1 MRLPPTTVKLGGG
14 QPPMLSSTPMLP
26 HPRPPFITIDCV
38 LCQPGC
44 PPRAGAGEV
53 SSSICAANESTLDT
67 QLFTL
72 APAPSEDRVDALS
85 CLTGGSAKCHDAAAV
100 ACFYQ
105 LAAAELDA
113 RVWLEYIE
121 PPANISG
128 GSSREGNAWRL
139 SAEAVA
145 RGATVEDATLRA
157 LAQLRGEP
165 LTSLQSVSRLL
176 RTPVGRR

>member
-1 MRLPPTTVKLGGG
+1 MPCLAGG
-14 QPPMLSSTPMLP
+14 T
-26 HPRPPFITIDCV
+26 
-38 LCQPGC
+38 
-44 PPRAGAGEV
+44 
-53 SSSICAANESTLDT
+53 
-67 QLFTL
+67 
-72 APAPSEDRVDALS
+72 
-85 CLTGGSAKCHDAAAV
+85 AKCDDAAAI
-100 ACFYQ
+100 ACLYQ

-121 PPANISG
+121 SHANISD

-145 RGATVEDATLRA
+145 LGATMEDVTLPA

-165 LTSLQSVSRLL
+165 FTSLQSFSRLL